1 MFEKYPDVVS
11 VTELCKMLGGISKKL
26 AYKMLANG
34 VQFISFTHQINNAE
48 SQFVCPGFYRS
59 TSNQLLPQI
68 FQRRFLPPASSSAH
82 TFLTLFMQSHGL
94 LQKGVSFQDG
104 H

>member
-34 VQFISFTHQINNAE
+34 EIFSVR
-48 SQFVCPGFYRS
+48 VGRS
-59 TSNQLLPQI
+59 YKIPKVSVI
-68 FQRRFLPPASSSAH
+68 AY
-82 TFLTLFMQSHGL
+82 LTGNVLSD
-94 LQKGVSFQDG
+94 KNKTA
-104 H
+104 

>member
-34 VQFISFTHQINNAE
+34 EIFSVR
-48 SQFVCPGFYRS
+48 VGRS
-59 TSNQLLPQI
+59 YKIPKVRVI
-68 FQRRFLPPASSSAH
+68 AY
-82 TFLTLFMQSHGL
+82 LTGNKLSD
-94 LQKGVSFQDG
+94 KNKTA
-104 H
+104 